1 MNQQKEA
8 LRLLE
13 EALKELETPKG
24 SVLSA
29 VQKLSRASG
38 LIGNEDVKAWCA
50 IQLGDSTYTAPLSEL
65 LLVLSVLL
73 EKTDTESKENKDAV
87 SKAIK
92 PLDKLNLKH
101 ELHYSNEEL
110 NVKANDSGGGYTN
123 IGFIEERYADL
134 VRTKRGNDGHYY
146 KNQLNNH
153 INYVRKKAHELASAL
168 FNQIKFSGAV
178 SSCFDVLKEAVDDQL
193 LDLNPP
199 LAEQLMLAF
208 KAVSSNK
215 EEEWSQALTTCRRL
229 LEGLADQLY
238 PPVDGN
244 VKGRPLSQANYVNR
258 LWAFMDASI
267 QSASNKELAKTHVD
281 FLGSWMEKANKIT
294 NKGVHASV
302 TQLEAVKAV
311 FHTYLVIA
319 DILEYLSVSRKP
331 KTTIDINSATI
342 DELEALLEIRR
353 SVAKEIVKA
362 RVQVGALDLEALA
375 KISGIG
381 PKTLEK
387 AAKLFAF

>member
-13 EALKELETPKG
+13 EALKELETQKG

-29 VQKLSRASG
+29 VQKLSRSCG
-38 LIGNEDVKAWCA
+38 LIDNEEIKAWCA
-50 IQLGDSTYTAPLSEL
+50 IQLGDTTYTKPLNEL
-65 LLVLSVLL
+65 LSFIKTKADDTSEEYKITLSKL
-73 EKTDTESKENKDAV
+73 
-87 SKAIK
+87 IK
-92 PLDKLNLKH
+92 PLDGLNLNHK
-101 ELHYSNEEL
+101 LHYSIEEL
-110 NVKANDSGGGYTN
+110 NVKSNDGGGGYIN

-153 INYVRKKAHELASAL
+153 INYVRKKAHEIASAL
-168 FNQIKFSGAV
+168 FNQIKFSGAS
-178 SSCFDVLKEAVDDQL
+178 SSCFDILKNAVDDQL
-193 LDLNPP
+193 LDLNPT

-208 KAVSSNK
+208 KAVSSKKN
-215 EEEWSQALTTCRRL
+215 EEWSQALTTCRRL
-229 LEGLADQLY
+229 LEGLADQLQ
-238 PPVDGN
+238 PVVDGS
-244 VKGRPLSQANYVNR
+244 VKSRPMGQANYVNR

-267 QSASNKELAKTHVD
+267 QSESNKELAKTHVD
-281 FLGSWMEKANKIT
+281 FLGSWMEMSNKLA

-319 DILEYLSVSRKP
+319 DILEYLSAKP
-331 KTTIDINSATI
+331 KTKSKIDINSATI
-342 DELEALLEIRR
+342 DELEALLEIKRI
-353 SVAKEIVKA
+353 VAKEIVKA
-362 RVQVGALDLEALA
+362 RVELGSLDIDALA

-381 PKTLEK
+381 PKTLER
-387 AAKLFAF
+387 AEKLFEF